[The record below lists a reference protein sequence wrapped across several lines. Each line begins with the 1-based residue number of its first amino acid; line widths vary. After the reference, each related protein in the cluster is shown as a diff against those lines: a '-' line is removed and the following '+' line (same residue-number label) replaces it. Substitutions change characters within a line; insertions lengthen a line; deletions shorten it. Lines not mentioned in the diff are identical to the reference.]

1 MRRFLPQT
9 APDLDLVPLIDVV
22 FLILLFFILCGRL
35 TIQERMEQITV
46 PPARTASAIHGPPD
60 RLLLNIQGGERP
72 MLSLG
77 ADGHWL
83 DASAPGSW
91 TTLRGRMDRAWDRS
105 SKISRDGQTVADAV
119 VELRADGEAPYH
131 LVQLAQQ
138 LVIDSVDPQTFL
150 PRKDGGKP
158 FVLVDLTAREP

>member
-1 MRRFLPQT
+1 MRRFLSQT

-77 ADGHWL
+77 ADGRWL
-83 DASAPGSW
+83 DASDPATW
-91 TTLRGRMDRAWDRS
+91 TVMRERMDRAWDRS
-105 SKISRDGQTVADAV
+105 GKTTRDGRTVADAV

-131 LVQLAQQ
+131 LVQQAQQ
-138 LVIDSVDPQTFL
+138 MVNDSVEPETFRPL
-150 PRKDGGKP
+150 SSGGKP
-158 FVLVDLTAREP
+158 FVLVELTARKP